1 MMEYYFTLMMA
12 DVICKTINRIAD
24 EVFHEMKKTKDEIV
38 KVESLF
44 EPDEKMQHR
53 SNDKII
59 DITEFIENV

>member
-1 MMEYYFTLMMA
+1 MIGNYFTLIMA

-24 EVFHEMKKTKDEIV
+24 EVFDEMKKTKDEIV

-44 EPDEKMQHR
+44 EPDGKMQHR
-53 SNDKII
+53 NNDKII